1 MIYALDWNIYCDV
14 RDGAFR
20 ETSETLTS
28 TSTLNEELPVSM
40 KGLLDSFII
49 PFNQI
54 YILSYVSLSIII
66 INLCLCYLLFILL
79 SNLIN

>member
-14 RDGAFR
+14 RDGASR

-40 KGLLDSFII
+40 KVL
-49 PFNQI
+49 
-54 YILSYVSLSIII
+54 
-66 INLCLCYLLFILL
+66 
-79 SNLIN
+79 